1 MTSYVALLRGI
12 NVGGSNKVPMADL
25 RVMFAANGFADA
37 QTYIQSGNVVFS
49 ATATEA
55 ALVHT
60 LEDAVAKTFSLQIPV
75 LVRSKA
81 QLAAVLAADPFAE
94 AVSTMAHVAFLSA
107 KPPAKAI
114 AGLDP
119 DRSPPDVFMV
129 AGREVYLHYPNGS
142 GRSKLTGDYLERV
155 LGVRV
160 TVRNR
165 NTVFKLL
172 SLMG

>member
-1 MTSYVALLRGI
+1 MTAYVALLRGV
-12 NVGGSNKVPMADL
+12 NVGGSTKMQMADL
-25 RVMFAANGFADA
+25 RAMFAANGFADS

-60 LEDAVAKTFSLQIPV
+60 LEDAIAKTFSLQIPV
-75 LVRSKA
+75 VVRSKV
-81 QLAAVLAADPFAE
+81 QLTAVLAADPFPDA
-94 AVSTMAHVAFLSA
+94 APNMAHVAFLSA

-119 DRSPPDVFMV
+119 DRSPPDVFTV
-129 AGREVYLHYPNGS
+129 AGREVYLYYPNGS
-142 GRSKLTGDYLERV
+142 GRSRLTGDYLERV

-165 NTVFKLL
+165 NTVSKLL